1 MFLTEHLGVISPAA
15 KRVFHQNKRL
25 ILPLLI
31 LVCLALPSLR
41 TITITTLSDAFF
53 QVSVFVAATLFIYY
67 YAIDHLPQL
76 ELRYLNAKSPVL
88 EVSFAAFL
96 GMLPGCGGAI
106 IVVTQF
112 TKGQASF
119 GAIVAVLTA
128 TMGDA
133 AFLLLATRPTDGLS
147 IMAIGLVVGTL
158 TGLLVNKLHKTGYLC
173 PTNQKQT
180 QPVTVLPTKIIKLS
194 KPIWLMAIIPGLLI
208 AFILAF
214 NIDLS
219 QFGNHVVNAV
229 SFFGALM
236 ALFVVFMW
244 ALSSKGESYKEVTSE
259 DDVCSPPSKITKVL
273 QDTHFV
279 TAWVVASFILFE
291 LLVSVF
297 GLDLKTWFLNYAYLA
312 PLIAVLIGFLPGCGP
327 QIIVTTLYIQ
337 GVIPFSALAA
347 NAISND
353 GDALF
358 PAIAMAPRAAIIATI
373 YTAIPALMV
382 GYGLYYFV
390 T

>member
-15 KRVFHQNKRL
+15 KRIFHQNKRL

-41 TITITTLSDAFF
+41 TITITALSDAFF

-208 AFILAF
+208 AFVLAF

-219 QFGNHVVNAV
+219 QFGKHTVTAV

-279 TAWVVASFILFE
+279 TAWVVASFVLFE
-291 LLVSVF
+291 LLVTVF
-297 GLDLKTWFLNYAYLA
+297 GLDLKTWFVNYAYLA

-337 GVIPFSALAA
+337 GV
-347 NAISND
+347 
-353 GDALF
+353 
-358 PAIAMAPRAAIIATI
+358 
-373 YTAIPALMV
+373 
-382 GYGLYYFV
+382 
-390 T
+390 

>member
-1 MFLTEHLGVISPAA
+1 MLLTKHLGVISPAT

-31 LVCLALPSLR
+31 LVCLALASLR
-41 TITITTLSDAFF
+41 TITITALSDAFF

-88 EVSFAAFL
+88 EVSFAALL

-133 AFLLLATRPTDGLS
+133 AFLLLATRPTDGLT
-147 IMAIGLVVGTL
+147 IMAIGLFVGTL

-194 KPIWLMAIIPGLLI
+194 KPIWLIAIIPGLLI
-208 AFILAF
+208 AFVLAL

-244 ALSSKGESYKEVTSE
+244 SLSSKGESYKEVTSE
-259 DDVCSPPSKITKVL
+259 DDVCSPPLKITKVL

-279 TAWVVASFILFE
+279 TAWVVASFVLFE

-297 GLDLKTWFLNYAYLA
+297 GLDLRTWFLNFAYLA

-358 PAIAMAPRAAIIATI
+358 PAIAMAPKAAIIATL
-373 YTAIPALMV
+373 YTAVPALLV
-382 GYGLYYFV
+382 GYGLYFFS
-390 T
+390 